1 MAFVVGKEV
10 TFPLGETYR
19 GPTAVVQF
27 DFPFIF
33 LPGIDPIDQL
43 NAIVQAGLF
52 SLSIVP
58 EIRDNYLGYKL
69 AVDDRA
75 GLTPDRYQVTI
86 FVAGETQEASGTIGP
101 FFDRQPAAWIT
112 GRPLARVSARRD
124 RLHAQ
129 AFIAVPLLA
138 AVIVAIGI
146 LLVFAAIAYK
156 IFNGSWGP
164 GALGWGLLL
173 PIALVAGGVYL
184 IMQAGRRRSREVV
197 RRRLGTRGA

>member
-1 MAFVVGKEV
+1 MAFQTQRVVN
-10 TFPLGETYR
+10 FPLANTYR

-58 EIRDNYLGYKL
+58 EIRNNYLAYEL
-69 AVDDRA
+69 AVDDKA
-75 GLTPDRYQVTI
+75 GFTPDQYQVKVI
-86 FVAGETQEASGTIGP
+86 VAGETQEASGTIGP
-101 FFDRQPAAWIT
+101 FLARQPAAWTT

-124 RLHAQ
+124 PLYAQ
-129 AFIAVPLLA
+129 AFIGPVLLLTI
-138 AVIVAIGI
+138 VVAIGI

-164 GALGWGLLL
+164 GKVGWGLLL

-184 IMQAGRRRSREVV
+184 V
-197 RRRLGTRGA
+197 TRGARGGREQAPAARRV